1 MKDFNITEWL
11 DKKPQNTITST
22 KSVDC
27 CPLSV
32 DLQQE
37 IEILTKLVE
46 ETKNISDAKIIS
58 AVELSEDEKE
68 RIILKLEKE
77 SGKKI
82 KAEYVVDKSIIGGII
97 IESDG
102 KIIDGSLR
110 YKLKDIKDV
119 MGQ

>member
-46 ETKNISDAKIIS
+46 EKAIDIAPNYSDWRDLGFAL
-58 AVELSEDEKE
+58 ADALG
-68 RIILKLEKE
+68 E
-77 SGKKI
+77 SGRT
-82 KAEYVVDKSIIGGII
+82 YYH
-97 IESDG
+97 
-102 KIIDGSLR
+102 R
-110 YKLKDIKDV
+110 
-119 MGQ
+119 